1 VELPAYCFPSS
12 LASLLKWASST
23 RGKALERFIPY
34 SRYGEI
40 VDFVERTGIDPK
52 EAASLLEELH
62 VLLTTGELKRGGK
75 LSEALNKLV
84 DRTISREREELRE
97 LRATREEMEAL
108 TVLLSASGNVDV
120 ETLAKLSDLLRRL
133 AESLRSRSVTQVDE
147 SVKER
152 IRNLLA
158 NALIPAVREKYVPAW
173 MFAMLER
180 NLHDAR
186 KLLQERELEV
196 MRLRDALRARGISL
210 PVARLYLVGGLLIE
224 EHPIRGNGQTFTY
237 RCEVCKENVN
247 VQMPSEEDLKRAVD
261 GDYLLRLHCTHCGS
275 IKDFRPEQLASVQED
290 LMQMTV
296 PDRWEATEPDTS

>member
-1 VELPAYCFPSS
+1 M
-12 LASLLKWASST
+12 
-23 RGKALERFIPY
+23 ERFIPY

-62 VLLTTGELKRGGK
+62 VLLTTGEPKRGGK

>member
-1 VELPAYCFPSS
+1 M
-12 LASLLKWASST
+12 
-23 RGKALERFIPY
+23 ERFVPY
-34 SRYGEI
+34 SRYGEL
-40 VDFVERTGIDPK
+40 VDAVERTGIDPK

-62 VLLTTGELKRGGK
+62 VLLTTGELKHGGK
-75 LSEALNKLV
+75 LSEVLNDLV
-84 DRTISREREELRE
+84 NRTISREREELRE
-97 LRATREEMEAL
+97 LRSMKEEVEAL
-108 TVLLSASGNVDV
+108 TVLLSSSGNVDV

-133 AESLRSRSVTQVDE
+133 AESLRSKSITQVEE

-152 IRNLLA
+152 VRNLIA
-158 NALIPAVREKYVPAW
+158 NALVPAVREKYVPAW

-196 MRLRDALRARGISL
+196 RRLRDALRAKGISL
-210 PVARLYLVGGLLIE
+210 PVARLYLVGGLLID
-224 EHPIRGNGQTFTY
+224 EHPIRGDGQTFTY

-275 IKDFRPEQLASVQED
+275 IKDFRPEQLASGYED
-290 LMQMTV
+290 LEQLTLS
-296 PDRWEATEPDTS
+296 DRWETTGSDAG

>member
-1 VELPAYCFPSS
+1 M
-12 LASLLKWASST
+12 
-23 RGKALERFIPY
+23 ERFIPY

-40 VDFVERTGIDPK
+40 VDVVERTGIDPK

>member
-1 VELPAYCFPSS
+1 
-12 LASLLKWASST
+12 
-23 RGKALERFIPY
+23 LERFIPY

-75 LSEALNKLV
+75 LSEALNRLV

>member
-1 VELPAYCFPSS
+1 
-12 LASLLKWASST
+12 
-23 RGKALERFIPY
+23 LERFIPY

>member
-1 VELPAYCFPSS
+1 M
-12 LASLLKWASST
+12 
-23 RGKALERFIPY
+23 ERFIPY

-62 VLLTTGELKRGGK
+62 VLLTTGELKSGGK
-75 LSEALNKLV
+75 LSEVLNRLV
-84 DRTISREREELRE
+84 DRVISREREELRE
-97 LRATREEMEAL
+97 LRAAREEMEAL

-120 ETLAKLSDLLRRL
+120 ETLSKLSDLLRRL

-275 IKDFRPEQLASVQED
+275 IKDFRPEQLASAHGD
-290 LMQMTV
+290 LVEMTIT
-296 PDRWEATEPDTS
+296 DRWEATGPDTG

>member
-1 VELPAYCFPSS
+1 
-12 LASLLKWASST
+12 
-23 RGKALERFIPY
+23 LERFIPY

-120 ETLAKLSDLLRRL
+120 ETLSKLSDLLRRL

-275 IKDFRPEQLASVQED
+275 IKDFRPEQLASVNED

>member
-1 VELPAYCFPSS
+1 
-12 LASLLKWASST
+12 
-23 RGKALERFIPY
+23 LERFIPY

-62 VLLTTGELKRGGK
+62 VLLTTGEPKRGGK

>member
-1 VELPAYCFPSS
+1 
-12 LASLLKWASST
+12 
-23 RGKALERFIPY
+23 LERFIPY
-34 SRYGEI
+34 SRYGEL
-40 VDFVERTGIDPK
+40 VDAVERTGIDPK
-52 EAASLLEELH
+52 EAASLLEEIH
-62 VLLTTGELKRGGK
+62 FLLTTGELKRGGK
-75 LSEALNKLV
+75 LSDALNKFV
-84 DRTISREREELRE
+84 DQTISREREELKE
-97 LRATREEMEAL
+97 LRAVREEVEAL

-152 IRNLLA
+152 IRNLIA
-158 NALIPAVREKYVPAW
+158 NALLPAVREKYVPAW

-196 MRLRDALRARGISL
+196 GRLRDALRARGISL

-224 EHPIRGNGQTFTY
+224 EHPIKGNGQTFSY

-261 GDYLLRLHCTHCGS
+261 GDFLLRLHCTHCGS
-275 IKDFRPEQLASVQED
+275 IKDFRPEQLASGYED
-290 LMQMTV
+290 LEQVALSDQWETNG
-296 PDRWEATEPDTS
+296 PDGR

>member
-1 VELPAYCFPSS
+1 M
-12 LASLLKWASST
+12 
-23 RGKALERFIPY
+23 ERFIPY

>member
-1 VELPAYCFPSS
+1 
-12 LASLLKWASST
+12 
-23 RGKALERFIPY
+23 LERFIPY
-34 SRYGEI
+34 SRYGEL
-40 VDFVERTGIDPK
+40 VEVVERTGIDPK
-52 EAASLLEELH
+52 EAASLLEEIH
-62 VLLTTGELKRGGK
+62 FLLTTGELKRGGK
-75 LSEALNKLV
+75 LSDVLNKLV
-84 DRTISREREELRE
+84 EQTISREREELRE
-97 LRATREEMEAL
+97 LRAVREEVDAL

-120 ETLAKLSDLLRRL
+120 DTLAKLSDLLRRL
-133 AESLRSRSVTQVDE
+133 AESLRSRSVNQVDE

-152 IRNLLA
+152 IRNLIA

-196 MRLRDALRARGISL
+196 RRLRDALRARGISL

-224 EHPIRGNGQTFTY
+224 EHPIKGNGQTFTY

-261 GDYLLRLHCTHCGS
+261 GDFLLRLHCTHCGS
-275 IKDFRPEQLASVQED
+275 IKDFRPEQLASGYENLEQVA
-290 LMQMTV
+290 L
-296 PDRWEATEPDTS
+296 PDRWETNGPDGR

>member
-1 VELPAYCFPSS
+1 
-12 LASLLKWASST
+12 
-23 RGKALERFIPY
+23 LERFIPY

-52 EAASLLEELH
+52 EAASLLEEVH
-62 VLLTTGELKRGGK
+62 VLLTTGEPKRGGK

-84 DRTISREREELRE
+84 DRTISREREEIRE

-133 AESLRSRSVTQVDE
+133 AESLRSRSATQVDE

>member
-1 VELPAYCFPSS
+1 
-12 LASLLKWASST
+12 
-23 RGKALERFIPY
+23 LERFIPY

-75 LSEALNKLV
+75 LSEALNRLV

-173 MFAMLER
+173 MFSMLER

>member
-1 VELPAYCFPSS
+1 
-12 LASLLKWASST
+12 
-23 RGKALERFIPY
+23 LERFIPY
-34 SRYGEI
+34 SRYGEL
-40 VDFVERTGIDPK
+40 VDAVERTGIYPK
-52 EAASLLEELH
+52 EAASLLEEIH
-62 VLLTTGELKRGGK
+62 FLLTTGELKRGGK
-75 LSEALNKLV
+75 LSDALNKFV
-84 DRTISREREELRE
+84 DQTISREREELKE
-97 LRATREEMEAL
+97 LRAVREEVEAL

-152 IRNLLA
+152 IRNLIA
-158 NALIPAVREKYVPAW
+158 NALLPAVREKYVPAW

-196 MRLRDALRARGISL
+196 GRLRDALRARGISL

-224 EHPIRGNGQTFTY
+224 EHPIKGNGQTFSY

-261 GDYLLRLHCTHCGS
+261 GDFLLRLHCTHCGS
-275 IKDFRPEQLASVQED
+275 IKDFRPEQLASGYED
-290 LMQMTV
+290 LEQVALSDQWETNG
-296 PDRWEATEPDTS
+296 PDGR

>member
-1 VELPAYCFPSS
+1 M
-12 LASLLKWASST
+12 
-23 RGKALERFIPY
+23 ERFIPY

-75 LSEALNKLV
+75 LSEALNRLV

-173 MFAMLER
+173 MFSMLER

>member
-1 VELPAYCFPSS
+1 
-12 LASLLKWASST
+12 
-23 RGKALERFIPY
+23 LERFIPY

-196 MRLRDALRARGISL
+196 MRLRDALRAKGIPL